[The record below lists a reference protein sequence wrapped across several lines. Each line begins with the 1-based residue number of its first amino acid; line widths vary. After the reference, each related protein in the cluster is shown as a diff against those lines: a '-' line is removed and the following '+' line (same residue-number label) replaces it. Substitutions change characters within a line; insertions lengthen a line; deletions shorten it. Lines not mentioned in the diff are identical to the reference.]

1 MSWRLSGALIRLQ
14 GEVNDRHPGRAKQSD
29 GTIGDPA
36 HAARK
41 SDHNPNADGIVMAW
55 DVTGGPNG
63 AAQSVVDHLERTRD
77 PRIKYVIWQRRIM
90 AGNAGPAPWT
100 WRPYKGA
107 NPHDKH
113 AHISVNSDD
122 ASPWG
127 YGEAQTP
134 PPIPK
139 DDDMTPDE
147 LTAAIDKALA
157 PIKADLAEIKRQVA
171 KSEDATA
178 KGGRTLRHIVA
189 SDLNNGG

>member
-147 LTAAIDKALA
+147 IRQIIREEVGRAIGWTRAVAEDPKLA
-157 PIKADLAEIKRQVA
+157 DTSPDSKRLADRAGHLNPER
-171 KSEDATA
+171 KS
-178 KGGRTLRHIVA
+178 
-189 SDLNNGG
+189 